1 MRKLL
6 IISILAVLFRLYILI
21 EFAPD
26 CCGSDENVYHSI
38 ANNLVYKNSFVLTRS
53 DERRLW
59 NDQVF
64 GAKPPAYPF
73 FIAGIYKLVGV
84 NFQVVRMVQIMLSVF
99 TGILIYLIA
108 KKTFSQKV
116 GMTSLLIYSF
126 FWETS
131 FMSLNLFSE
140 NLYWFFMSLAIYLL
154 ISDRLLGVKKVVLV
168 GILLGLTALTRASAL
183 SLIIPISVW
192 FVWKNLKLKS
202 FLLLS
207 IIVVM
212 FLLTMA
218 PWAWRNYRIY
228 GKLVPIYT
236 GGGMNFW
243 MGNYPDSG
251 GSYNVPNEEDP
262 TQTPTLTQKGAAQ
275 EIEWDNFYYRQALN
289 YVWSS
294 PLAALDTDL
303 RKVFITFSVHRPVI
317 LNTTSSYGNW
327 WLGRPHSTGIN
338 AILEFLVSYQFA
350 FLTAVFFLQLILSL
364 INFRQTNHSAW
375 LLISLF
381 FWHILTIAASHA
393 EPRYVSALF
402 PLMIPFAAAVCL
414 PLWNV
419 IILKNFK
426 NK

>member
-59 NDQVF
+59 SDQVF

-84 NFQVVRMVQIMLSVF
+84 NFQAVRMVQIILSTF

-116 GMTSLLIYSF
+116 GLTSLIIYSF
-126 FWETS
+126 FWETA

-140 NLYWFFMSLAIYLL
+140 NLYWFLMSLVIYLL
-154 ISDRLLGVKKVVLV
+154 ISENLQGVKKMILV

-207 IIVVM
+207 IITVM
-212 FLLTMA
+212 FLLTMT
-218 PWAWRNYRIY
+218 PWAWRNYQVY

-251 GSYNVPNEEDP
+251 GSYNVPNEKDP

-275 EIEWDNFYYRQALN
+275 EIEWDNFYYRQAMN
-289 YVWSS
+289 YMWNNS
-294 PLAALDTDL
+294 LAAFDTDL

-350 FLTAVFFLQLILSL
+350 FFSAVFFLSL
-364 INFRQTNHSAW
+364 FINLMNFRQIPRSVW
-375 LLISLF
+375 LLISLI
-381 FWHILTIAASHA
+381 FWHILNIAASHA
-393 EPRYVSALF
+393 EPRYVAALY
-402 PLMIPFAAAVCL
+402 PMMIPFVALICL
-414 PLWNV
+414 PLWEL
-419 IILKNFK
+419 IIVKQARSK
-426 NK
+426 